1 MFVRVRNHTM
11 YDRNELDMYKKG
23 IGPRS
28 LGSPLKQNTPK
39 KDKPIYGGVLKE
51 ATVTA
56 NLPSEKHSM
65 LDAIKYVGATGT
77 TAKTFEPKQH
87 PKMVR
92 NSVKPIMGTPPMIG
106 GGKIATKGFQLAKK
120 VVSKLSKFGP
130 KTASAAGE
138 VVEAKQYYD
147 KIKGKTK

>member
-23 IGPRS
+23 IGPSS
-28 LGSPLKQNTPK
+28 LGSPLKQNAPK

-51 ATVTA
+51 ATVTVNRHPHPIA
-56 NLPSEKHSM
+56 
-65 LDAIKYVGATGT
+65 KYNG
-77 TAKTFEPKQH
+77 PK
-87 PKMVR
+87 K
-92 NSVKPIMGTPPMIG
+92 IMGTPPMIG

-130 KTASAAGE
+130 KAAGTAGE
-138 VVEAKQYYD
+138 VVEAKQHYD
-147 KIKGKTK
+147 KIKGKIK